1 MSVPGGR
8 SRSGPGPGLVVVA
21 GRGLAGSGDSGF
33 FLSVT
38 HCDSVTERPARL
50 EISAFLRCRRAAGL
64 RLATLVTFLA
74 AACYGGLVWCG
85 VG

>member
-1 MSVPGGR
+1 MCPAAG
-8 SRSGPGPGLVVVA
+8 A
-21 GRGLAGSGDSGF
+21 GRGQGQAWSSSRAVDWLAAATVASF
-33 FLSVT
+33 SVT